1 MDKLPSNDPYRRLL
15 AAWAAE
21 MDDNG
26 TTRPRQP
33 DAPDRRK
40 GSSTI
45 RALREAAHTAAM
57 SRWRELHAAWLI
69 ANDARKRERRASY
82 DAQRDWKEAKL
93 NRSEEA
99 ERRISVAGKLAA
111 CETPLE
117 ANRFHSLRQPR

>member
-1 MDKLPSNDPYRRLL
+1 MDELPSNDPYRRLL

-69 ANDARKRERRASY
+69 ANDARKRERRAKDSGTKKQQCKCAVFRRAIRC
-82 DAQRDWKEAKL
+82 DSRV
-93 NRSEEA
+93 SEILDRII
-99 ERRISVAGKLAA
+99 RR
-111 CETPLE
+111 
-117 ANRFHSLRQPR
+117 N